1 MLSALRS
8 IWPGRRAVMD
18 PLIAV
23 VGATGTGKSKVI
35 EIPSFSRLAER
46 EANGYRQLA
55 VDLAS
60 RFNGEIVNGDAMQMY
75 RGLPIIT
82 NQIPVEERNGIPH
95 HLLSCVDLE
104 VEAWR
109 IGKFKK
115 EALRLIDDIRSRG
128 KLPILVG
135 GTHYYTQAVLFKD
148 QLVGEGSDDQDDIES
163 PKDLPSTSQKWPILD
178 SPPEVLMEKLKEV
191 DPAMAERWHPKDA
204 RKIRRS
210 LEIYFQTGRRA
221 SEIYAEQ
228 KLLKN
233 EAVMKDT
240 TLLRFEN
247 TLIFW
252 VHAEKDV
259 LDARLD
265 ARVDGMIELGLIAEA
280 QTMFDYLQEKHSQG
294 IEVDQ
299 TRGVW
304 VSIGFKELAPYFAA
318 VQQAQS
324 SEEELE
330 DLKRHCIELIRI
342 ATRQYGKSQ
351 VKWIRNKLWRAL
363 SEAGMTHRLYLLDSS
378 NVSEWDTCITKP
390 SENIVQLALQNESTP
405 DPQSLSELANTVLGT
420 RGEQA
425 RAQAGSDMKCFTC
438 DLCRKTMAGEEQW
451 KVHIESYGH
460 RRAQKSAAKRAERE
474 AYLHRKEL
482 ESQKASPRSLEEESS
497 ESKGAQ
503 GHSDCPRPES
513 ASGRNV

>member
-1 MLSALRS
+1 M
-8 IWPGRRAVMD
+8 
-18 PLIAV
+18 
-23 VGATGTGKSKVI
+23 
-35 EIPSFSRLAER
+35 
-46 EANGYRQLA
+46 
-55 VDLAS
+55 DLAS
-60 RFNGEIVNGDAMQMY
+60 RFNGEIINGDAMQMY

-104 VEAWR
+104 AEAWR
-109 IGKFKK
+109 IGRFKK

-148 QLVGEGSDDQDDIES
+148 QLVGEGSDDEDGPE
-163 PKDLPSTSQKWPILD
+163 PFKELPSTSDKWPILE
-178 SPPEVLMEKLKEV
+178 SSPEVLMEKLREV
-191 DPAMAERWHPKDA
+191 DPVMAERWHPKDA

-233 EAVMKDT
+233 EAVMKDEG
-240 TLLRFEN
+240 LLRFEN

-252 VHAEKDV
+252 VHAEKEI
-259 LDARLD
+259 LNGRLD
-265 ARVDGMIELGLIAEA
+265 ARVDGMIEQGLMAEA
-280 QTMFDYLQEKHSQG
+280 EIMSDYLQKKQSQG

-318 VQQAQS
+318 VQEAKL

-330 DLKRHCIELIRI
+330 NLKKRCIESIRT
-342 ATRQYGKSQ
+342 ATRQYGSSQ

-363 SEAGMTHRLYLLDSS
+363 SDADMTRRLYLLDSS
-378 NVSEWDTCITKP
+378 SVKDWDECIAKLSED
-390 SENIVQLALQNESTP
+390 IVQSMFEDKPTP
-405 DPQSLSELANTVLGT
+405 DPKSLSKLANTVLGAKE
-420 RGEQA
+420 EQA
-425 RAQAGSDMKCFTC
+425 RSQPNSDMQCFTC
-438 DLCRKTMAGEEQW
+438 DMCNKTMSGEEQW
-451 KVHIESYGH
+451 NIHLNGYGH
-460 RRAQKSAAKRAERE
+460 KRAAKSAARKAERD
-474 AYLHRKEL
+474 AYFRKREL
-482 ESQKASPRSLEEESS
+482 EAQKAS
-497 ESKGAQ
+497 
-503 GHSDCPRPES
+503 D
-513 ASGRNV
+513 SGTDP